1 MYLGE
6 NCRWVPL
13 GLFKIH
19 GQCCTPYVKT
29 KYPYC
34 YALVS
39 KVARYFEVTVF

>member
-1 MYLGE
+1 MYLGG

-13 GLFKIH
+13 GLLKIL
-19 GQCCTPYVKT
+19 GQCCTPYVIT

-39 KVARYFEVTVF
+39 KVARYFEVTEF